1 MFLLSIELET
11 IFLHDIF
18 CSQDDGA
25 LRDISGIALIF
36 KAGFFAETMQERAST
51 SPGLQAFLDKKV
63 LVIPQESPSE

>member
-11 IFLHDIF
+11 IFLHDIL
-18 CSQDDGA
+18 CSKDDGA

-63 LVIPQESPSE
+63 LLIQQESPCE